1 MSAWG
6 LGWSSGDRENITNRA
21 REKRLLYGRR
31 LLERGRPGAPEV
43 VAPCGADEV
52 TERREP
58 DGRLRRC
65 VGDRG
70 RVAGKHGGHVREE
83 EEAKRF
89 DEALG
94 GGIAKLLSVSVR
106 VDGREGASRVLREDS
121 RFSPFDQLPLGLQD
135 TFGGFLRRDKER
147 CGECR

>member
-1 MSAWG
+1 MH
-6 LGWSSGDRENITNRA
+6 
-21 REKRLLYGRR
+21 GRR

-106 VDGREGASRVLREDS
+106 VDGREGASRVLRKDHP
-121 RFSPFDQLPLGLQD
+121 RLIPLNQLFLGLQD
-135 TFGGFLRRDKER
+135 VGHEVGGKKER
-147 CGECR
+147 VLLGRGARVIATTVLSSSL